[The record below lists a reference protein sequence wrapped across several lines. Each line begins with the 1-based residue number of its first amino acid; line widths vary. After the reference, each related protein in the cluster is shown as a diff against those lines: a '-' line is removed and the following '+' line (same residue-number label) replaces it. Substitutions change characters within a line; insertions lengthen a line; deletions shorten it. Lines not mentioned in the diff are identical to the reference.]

1 MKFCK
6 RTTVGEINSDT
17 LLSGH
22 SPVRADS
29 LNVGFGASTFNFF
42 TNRLNPVGSCSQA
55 TNPLSQQPFGI
66 THKMKLFC
74 SYHSQKPSFVAR
86 HHLSQF
92 GAELSAYPFPLYC
105 PATQK
110 AVYQQIIISLH
121 RNPSVFGRTIFDKYF
136 RTLHSNDE
144 KHTCFSNCLFSH
156 SFSGYNFPDIFIRES
171 AADMFFFLYC
181 LW

>member
-66 THKMKLFC
+66 THKMKLFVPTTSPNRPLPC
-74 SYHSQKPSFVAR
+74 CKD
-86 HHLSQF
+86 HLSQF
-92 GAELSAYPFPLYC
+92 GAELS
-105 PATQK
+105 
-110 AVYQQIIISLH
+110 H
-121 RNPSVFGRTIFDKYF
+121 
-136 RTLHSNDE
+136 TL
-144 KHTCFSNCLFSH
+144 
-156 SFSGYNFPDIFIRES
+156 
-171 AADMFFFLYC
+171 FLYIAR
-181 LW
+181 LPKKQFINR